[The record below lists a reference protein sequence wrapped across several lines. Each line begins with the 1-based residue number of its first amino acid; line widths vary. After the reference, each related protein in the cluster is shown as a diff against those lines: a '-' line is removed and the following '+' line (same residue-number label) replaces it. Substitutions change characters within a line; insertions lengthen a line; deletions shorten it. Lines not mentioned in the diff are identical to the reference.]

1 MFDFFRKQK
10 ITEENKVTETQI
22 VENKVTETETKSKQI
37 CSINVQLNID
47 NTIDIV
53 CHWPDLDD
61 LDELIINDI
70 ANRYAT
76 MIYLLDSGS
85 LKKDIADTLSSV
97 CENNIYDTY
106 FSRQVLTRWLELFEN
121 QHLTDSNQPLIK
133 PSSVF
138 KNYSDK

>member
-1 MFDFFRKQK
+1 MFNFFRKQK
-10 ITEENKVTETQI
+10 IAEENKVTETQI
-22 VENKVTETETKSKQI
+22 VENKETETKSKHI

-85 LKKDIADTLSSV
+85 L
-97 CENNIYDTY
+97 
-106 FSRQVLTRWLELFEN
+106 
-121 QHLTDSNQPLIK
+121 
-133 PSSVF
+133 
-138 KNYSDK
+138 

>member
-1 MFDFFRKQK
+1 MFNFFRKQK
-10 ITEENKVTETQI
+10 TLEENKVIKTQV
-22 VENKVTETETKSKQI
+22 VENISTETEEKNKHI

-53 CHWPDLDD
+53 CHWPDLDN

-70 ANRYAT
+70 ANKYAT

-106 FSRQVLTRWLELFEN
+106 FSRQVLTRWLELFEK
-121 QHLTDSNQPLIK
+121 QHLADSNQPLIK

-138 KNYSDK
+138 KNYSGK

>member
-10 ITEENKVTETQI
+10 ITEENKLTETQI
-22 VENKVTETETKSKQI
+22 VENKATETETKSKQI

-121 QHLTDSNQPLIK
+121 QHLTDSNQPIIK

>member
-1 MFDFFRKQK
+1 MFNFFRKQK
-10 ITEENKVTETQI
+10 IVEENKVAETQI
-22 VENKVTETETKSKQI
+22 VENKEAEKTNRHI
-37 CSINVQLNID
+37 CSINVQLNMN

-106 FSRQVLTRWLELFEN
+106 FARQVLTRWLELFEK
-121 QHLTDSNQPLIK
+121 QDLADSNKPLIK

-138 KNYSDK
+138 KNYSGK

>member
-1 MFDFFRKQK
+1 MFNFFRKQK
-10 ITEENKVTETQI
+10 IAEENKVTETQI
-22 VENKVTETETKSKQI
+22 VENKATETETKSKHI

-61 LDELIINDI
+61 LDEMIINDI

-106 FSRQVLTRWLELFEN
+106 FSRQVLTRWLELFEK

-138 KNYSDK
+138 KNYSEK